1 MRARFL
7 RALPLAIALTL
18 APDVARAQQ
27 FVLIDVMFTFTKEDA
42 DTSEPSRSHY
52 YVTDLDPERPRDW
65 TSPIDYRNGTVHIRT
80 EVIHKPAGGEITQ
93 WVLCYIPNRGIGQGY
108 GCTGTGTYT
117 EEGVYDVDVGMRD
130 WWENGSIDWTQGIR
144 EMHLVMKD
152 SDSGGG
158 FAHLRPDPE
167 EFFPT
172 TMRITMVQ
180 VAAGATYDPSVI
192 PATPGVTPDAGV
204 PPVEEDAGTITEDD
218 AGTAPSDPVDA
229 GRPFDAGTEPTAPP
243 PSPPAP
249 GASGTIHGG
258 CAVTHDRRDPSAL
271 VLVLLGAV
279 ALLRRRRR

>member
-1 MRARFL
+1 M
-7 RALPLAIALTL
+7 ALALTF
-18 APDVARAQQ
+18 APDVAHAQQ

-52 YVTDLDPERPRDW
+52 YVTDLNPDRPRDW

-80 EVIHKPAGGEITQ
+80 EVIYKPAGGEITQ

-192 PATPGVTPDAGV
+192 PPTSGVMPDAGV
-204 PPVEEDAGTITEDD
+204 PPVEEDAGAVVEED
-218 AGTAPSDPVDA
+218 AGTPPVEPPVDA
-229 GRPFDAGTEPTAPP
+229 GQRFDAGTPTVPPPEPTPP
-243 PSPPAP
+243 E
-249 GASGTIHGG
+249 SGTIHGG
-258 CAVTHDRRDPSAL
+258 CAVAVDHRRASPLAL
-271 VLVLLGAV
+271 VALAALALV
-279 ALLRRRRR
+279 LRRRR